1 MMGGTNLRTTRD
13 GLMDDKDVLRDIDA
27 LILNLNDTPSLLRND
42 GGNAQNWIK
51 LKLIGTKCNR
61 TAIGAR
67 VRVTTG
73 THTQIDEVHSG
84 SSVMS
89 QCDLRLHFGL
99 GKAQTVDVIE
109 VKWPT
114 TQKIE
119 RFTKVK
125 ANQILTIRE
134 GSGMV
139 SPVTTKT
146 K

>member
-1 MMGGTNLRTTRD
+1 
-13 GLMDDKDVLRDIDA
+13 
-27 LILNLNDTPSLLRND
+27 
-42 GGNAQNWIK
+42 
-51 LKLIGTKCNR
+51 LIGTKCNR

-67 VRVTTG
+67 VRVVTG
-73 THTQIDEVHSG
+73 THSQIDEVRSG

-89 QCDLRLHFGL
+89 QSDLRLHFGL
-99 GKAQTVDVIE
+99 GKAPTVDVIE

-119 RFTKVK
+119 RFAQVK

-134 GSGMV
+134 GSGIV
-139 SPVTTKT
+139 QPPTSPGKPG